1 MRQQI
6 HKPAAAFRLVSVIFV
21 LMIITAILLWRAV
34 DLHVVRKSFLQDQG
48 DARYLR
54 VVPLAAHR
62 GMITDR
68 HGEPLAISTPVD
80 SVWVNPAEFATASH
94 DWPKLAELLK
104 LDLQELAG
112 TVMQRKGK
120 EFVYIKRHV
129 APELANRVMNLGIPG
144 VSLQREYHRY
154 YPMGEVAAHVVGFTN
169 IDDQGQEGLELA
181 YDKWLRG
188 EEGSQRVIR
197 DRLGRIIKHVE
208 LLKKPQSG
216 KNLALSIDR
225 RLQYLAYRELKRA
238 VFSNKAKSG
247 SAVILDVQT
256 GEVLAMV
263 NQPSYNPNNRENLRS
278 ETMRNRAVTDVFE
291 PGSTIKPFTLAAALQ
306 SGKYGANS
314 MVDTSPGYYR
324 VSGNMIRDIRN
335 YGRITLAKVIQKS
348 SNVGA
353 SKIALSLEPKTI
365 WRMHVRLGFG
375 TVTSSGFPGEASGL
389 LKPAANW
396 REIEQATM
404 AFGYG
409 LSVTPLQLARA
420 YGAIAADGMIKP
432 VSFVRVDKPVKGE
445 RVIDAAVAR
454 TMLHMLEKVTSDGGT
469 GTRAG
474 ITGYRVAGKTGTVK
488 KAVAGGYSD
497 EKYISVFAGIAPV
510 SDPRIVMVVM
520 VNEPAGK
527 NYYGGQVAAP
537 VFSRVMAGALRLFD
551 IAPDNFIRANTQ
563 LARLATSE
571 TGGRP

>member
-6 HKPAAAFRLVSVIFV
+6 HKPAAAFRLVSVMFV
-21 LMIITAILLWRAV
+21 LMIITVILLWRAV

-324 VSGNMIRDIRN
+324 VSGNMIRDSRN

-365 WRMHVRLGFG
+365 WHMHVRLGFG
-375 TVTSSGFPGEASGL
+375 TVTSSGFPGEANGL

-510 SDPRIVMVVM
+510 SNPRIVMVVM

-551 IAPDNFIRANTQ
+551 IAPDNFIRTNTQ

>member
-1 MRQQI
+1 MRQQV
-6 HKPAAAFRLVSVIFV
+6 HKPAAGFRLMSVMFV
-21 LMIITAILLWRAV
+21 LMIVAFILLWRAV

-80 SVWVNPAEFATASH
+80 SVWVNPDEFTTASH
-94 DWPKLAELLK
+94 DWPKLAKLLQ
-104 LDLQELAG
+104 LDMQELAK
-112 TVMQRKGK
+112 TVMQRKEK

-129 APELANRVMNLGIPG
+129 EPELAKRVMNLGIPG

-169 IDDQGQEGLELA
+169 IDDRGQEGLELA

-197 DRLGRIIKHVE
+197 DRLGRVVKHVE

-216 KNLALSIDR
+216 KDLVLSIDR

-238 VFSNKAKSG
+238 VFNNKAKSG
-247 SAVILDVQT
+247 SAVIFDVQT

-278 ETMRNRAVTDVFE
+278 GTMRNRAVTDVFE
-291 PGSTIKPFTLAAALQ
+291 PGSTIKPFTIAAALQ
-306 SGKYGANS
+306 SGKYSANS
-314 MVDTSPGYYR
+314 MVNTSPGYYR
-324 VSGNMIRDIRN
+324 VNGNMIRDVRN
-335 YGRITLAKVIQKS
+335 YGRITLSKVIQKS

-353 SKIALSLEPKTI
+353 SKIALSLKSEII
-365 WRMHVRLGFG
+365 WRMHSRLGFG
-375 TVTSSGFPGEASGL
+375 AVTSSGFPGEASGL
-389 LKPAANW
+389 LNPAANW

-409 LSVTPLQLARA
+409 LSVTPLQLVRA
-420 YGAIAADGMIKP
+420 YGAIAADGVIKP
-432 VSFVRVDKPVKGE
+432 VSFIRVDKPVKGE
-445 RVIDAAVAR
+445 RVIDAGVAR
-454 TMLHMLEKVTSDGGT
+454 TILHMLEKVTSDGGT

-474 ITGYRVAGKTGTVK
+474 IIGYRVAGKTGTVK

-510 SDPRIVMVVM
+510 TEPHVAMVIAI
-520 VNEPAGK
+520 NEPAGGD
-527 NYYGGQVAAP
+527 YYGGQVAAP

-551 IAPDNFIRANTQ
+551 IAPDNIAQGNTQ
-563 LARLATSE
+563 LVRLVTSE
-571 TGGRP
+571 TGGRQ